1 MHEASNVPCSNG
13 PPQHMRPQTRD
24 SVKLCELYS
33 SPCRPL
39 SKPGAAQAAIP
50 SSPAPAAAECI
61 NDPQGPEAL
70 APMHVPSAGI
80 SRGKAGL
87 PAL

>member
-24 SVKLCELYS
+24 SVKLCGLFS

-39 SKPGAAQAAIP
+39 SKPGGSPSCIC

-70 APMHVPSAGI
+70 AQIHVPSAGI
-80 SRGKAGL
+80 GRGKAGL